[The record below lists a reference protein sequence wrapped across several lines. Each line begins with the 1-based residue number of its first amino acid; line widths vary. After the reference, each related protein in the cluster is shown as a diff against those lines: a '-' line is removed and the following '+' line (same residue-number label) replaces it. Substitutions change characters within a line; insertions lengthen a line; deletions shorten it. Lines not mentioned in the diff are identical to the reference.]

1 MGLSAA
7 GIFYL
12 RAGLKRAK
20 LHKTPFMKK
29 FLFLALAL
37 PFYLTAQHP
46 CSVSKINAMQNMQV
60 ASANLTALENKYDLK
75 FYHLDISIE
84 RTNKYVSGNVRTL
97 ATVKTLTLDTFGFEL
112 HPNHTIDS
120 VILNGI
126 NRPVS
131 RSGNDVTV
139 TFTSPLTQGALIDA
153 KIYYRGTCPSGGF
166 GAIGD
171 GYNNGTSGL
180 WGNKASWS
188 LSEPYVAHEWFP
200 CKQQLQDKID
210 SSWVFATTD
219 STNKVG
225 ANGMLTNMVSVGN
238 KKRYEWKN
246 NKPIDY
252 YLISVACAQYV
263 EYNIYAHPANY
274 TDSIL
279 IQNYIYNNPST
290 LPYFKNVID
299 SSVQLI
305 ELESALFGLYP
316 WASQK
321 YGHCM
326 APMSGGMEHQTM
338 TTLGSFNFSLIA
350 HEMGHQW
357 WGDHVTC
364 RTWHDIF
371 LNEGF
376 ASYSEYL
383 AYQYLEPNQAAPK
396 MLSVH
401 NNVMSQ
407 PTGSVWNPDTANVN
421 RIFSSRL
428 TYNKG
433 SAVIHSLR
441 FVIDDDS
448 LFFPALRN
456 YQNTFKYSTA
466 STEDLKN
473 SMAGYTGMNF
483 NQFFTQWIYG
493 EGYPTFNVTWNQNNG
508 MLILNS
514 IQTVSASTI
523 TPLFITPLE
532 YKVQRNIG
540 DTIIRVMHQQAAE
553 QYVLNMPGTV
563 TGIVV
568 DPDNWILNKVIGPTQ
583 DPSLTGIPSYTNYHD
598 IRIYPNPANN
608 MLTIRGE
615 GNMLFDLYDL
625 SGKRVLS
632 KTVRQQETLD
642 ISGFSGGIYFYK
654 LSTDKQVALKTG
666 KLVIQ

>member
-1 MGLSAA
+1 
-7 GIFYL
+7 
-12 RAGLKRAK
+12 
-20 LHKTPFMKK
+20 MKNT
-29 FLFLALAL
+29 LTSLCIVPLIALAQ
-37 PFYLTAQHP
+37 QHP
-46 CSVSKINAMQNMQV
+46 CSVSKINAMQSPML
-60 ASANLTALENKYDLK
+60 ASNKCTALENKYDLK
-75 FYHLDISIE
+75 FYHLDVNIE
-84 RTNKYVSGNVRTL
+84 RTNKYISGNVRTL
-97 ATVKTLTLDTFGFEL
+97 ATVKSTVLDTFAFEL

-120 VILNGI
+120 VILNGV
-126 NRPVS
+126 NRPFI
-131 RSGNDVTV
+131 RSTNDVFV
-139 TFTSPLTQGALIDA
+139 TFTTQQTLGALIDA
-153 KIYYRGTCPSGGF
+153 KVYYRGTAPSGGF

-171 GYNNGTSGL
+171 GFNNGTSGS
-180 WGNKASWS
+180 WGNKATWS

-210 SSWVFATTD
+210 STWVFATTD

-225 ANGMLTNMVSVGN
+225 ANGMLTNVVVVGN

-246 NKPIDY
+246 TLPIDY

-274 TDSIL
+274 NDSIL

-290 LPYFKNVID
+290 LPFFKNVID
-299 SSVQLI
+299 SSRQLI

-316 WASQK
+316 WATQK

-357 WGDHVTC
+357 WGDYVTC
-364 RTWHDIF
+364 RSWHDIF

-383 AYQYLEPNQAAPK
+383 AYQYLEPSQAAPK

-407 PTGSVWNPDTANVN
+407 PTGSVWNPDTTSVN

-433 SAVIHSLR
+433 SAVIHSMR
-441 FVIDDDS
+441 FVINDDS
-448 LFFPALRN
+448 VFFPAIRN
-456 YQNTFKYSTA
+456 YANQYKYGTP
-466 STEDLKN
+466 STEDFKN
-473 SMAGYTGMNF
+473 SIAGFTGINF

-508 MLILNS
+508 QLILKS
-514 IQTVSASTI
+514 VQTVSTSSI

-540 DTIIRVMHQQAAE
+540 DTTIRVQHNVATE
-553 QYVLNMPGTV
+553 QYVMNMPGTV

-568 DPDNWILNKVIGPTQ
+568 DPNNWILNKVIGPTQ
-583 DPSLTGIPSYTNYHD
+583 DPNLTSIAAYNNYSEA
-598 IRIYPNPANN
+598 RVFPNPSTGKITVAA
-608 MLTIRGE
+608 TE
-615 GNMLFDLYDL
+615 PVLFNLYDL
-625 SGKRVLS
+625 TGKQVYGQMTKPREVIDLAPMASGL
-632 KTVRQQETLD
+632 
-642 ISGFSGGIYFYK
+642 YFYK
-654 LSTDKQVALKTG
+654 LFTEKQVLLKSG
-666 KLVIQ
+666 KLVVE

>member
-1 MGLSAA
+1 MQKLILLA
-7 GIFYL
+7 GF
-12 RAGLKRAK
+12 
-20 LHKTPFMKK
+20 
-29 FLFLALAL
+29 L
-37 PFYLTAQHP
+37 PFISLAQHH
-46 CSVSKINAMQNMQV
+46 CSTAKISSAQNTQI

-75 FYHLDISIE
+75 FYHLDLSIE
-84 RTNKYVSGNVRTL
+84 RTNKYVAGSVRSL
-97 ATVKTLTLDTFGFEL
+97 ATVKSATLDTFGFEL

-120 VILNGI
+120 VIINGF
-126 NRPVS
+126 NRPVT

-139 TFTSPLTQGALIDA
+139 TFASTLTQGAMIDA
-153 KIYYRGTCPSGGF
+153 TVYYRGTAPTGGF

-171 GYNNGTSGL
+171 GYNNGTSGS

-188 LSEPYVAHEWFP
+188 LSESYVAHEWFP

-225 ANGMLTNMVSVGN
+225 SNGMLTNVVTVGN

-274 TDSIL
+274 NDSIL
-279 IQNYIYNNPST
+279 IQNYVYNNPST
-290 LPYFKNVID
+290 LPFFKNVID
-299 SSVQLI
+299 STRQLI
-305 ELESALFGLYP
+305 ELQSSLYGLYP

-326 APMSGGMEHQTM
+326 APFGGGMEHQTM
-338 TTLGSFNFSLIA
+338 TSLGSFNFSLIA
-350 HEMGHQW
+350 HELGHQW
-357 WGDHVTC
+357 WGDYVTC

-376 ASYSEYL
+376 ATYTEYL
-383 AYQYLEPNQAAPK
+383 SYQYLEPNQAAPE
-396 MLSVH
+396 MLSTH

-407 PTGSVWNPDTANVN
+407 PTGSVWNPDTTNPN

-433 SAVIHSLR
+433 CAIIHSIR
-441 FVIDDDS
+441 FEMNNDS
-448 LFFPALRN
+448 IFFPAIRN
-456 YQNTFKYSTA
+456 YANQFKYSTA
-466 STEDLKN
+466 STEDFKN
-473 SMAGYTGMNF
+473 SIATFSGINF
-483 NQFFTQWIYG
+483 NQFFSQWIYG
-493 EGYPTFNVTWNQNNG
+493 EGYPTFNVKWNQNNG
-508 MLILNS
+508 MLILQS
-514 IQTVSASTI
+514 IQTVSTSSI

-540 DTIIRVMHQQAAE
+540 DTIIRVLHQQATE
-553 QYVLNMPGTV
+553 LYVMNMPGTV

-568 DPDNWILNKVIGPTQ
+568 DPNNWILNKVIGPVQ
-583 DPSLTGIPSYTNYHD
+583 DATLTGITAYNNYYEVKV
-598 IRIYPNPANN
+598 YPNPANDKI
-608 MLTIRGE
+608 TIQ
-615 GNMLFDLYDL
+615 GNGDLVFNLFDI
-625 SGKRVLS
+625 SGKKVLS
-632 KTVRQQETLD
+632 KAVKQQETLD
-642 ISGFSGGIYFYK
+642 ISDFAGGMYFYQVN
-654 LSTDKQVALKTG
+654 SDKTVVKTG